1 MEEVVEKKVRKRHIS
16 LSAQILTLGIAL
28 VVLVSLA
35 ISIIFMVNI
44 NGLTEKNI
52 KKQAEISLQYL
63 NADLRVVMTSFLPC
77 LLSFSR
83 VSASCLPLSVSLS

>member
-1 MEEVVEKKVRKRHIS
+1 MKKRHLS

-44 NGLTEKNI
+44 NSLTEKNI
-52 KKQAEISLQYL
+52 KKQAEISQG
-63 NADLRVVMTSFLPC
+63 LRRSTFPRGKRC
-77 LLSFSR
+77 LGKKKGL
-83 VSASCLPLSVSLS
+83 

>member
-1 MEEVVEKKVRKRHIS
+1 MEEVVEKKVNKHHIS
-16 LSAQILTLGIAL
+16 LSVQILTLGIAL

-63 NADLRVVMTSFLPC
+63 NADLRGHAKVPVTEF
-77 LLSFSR
+77 
-83 VSASCLPLSVSLS
+83 A